1 MLKTVL
7 LLTLLSMSQGEHIQN
22 VVIVGGGSAGWMTA
36 AYLNGALNDRGQNP
50 TINITLIESPD
61 IPRISVGEATVP
73 SIHHMLDV
81 IGINEVDFMKKTE
94 ATFKQ
99 SIKYVNWL
107 ENMGEGYHHP
117 FSRAT
122 PGPIDRTGPTWLKS
136 KRDIPFVETVS
147 AQAIISDINL
157 SPRPL
162 DNQGFVTPL
171 KYAYHFDAQLY
182 ADYLTEIAT
191 ATGVTHI
198 RANVSHA
205 EKDEKGLITQVVLED
220 KTTVSGDFFVDC
232 TGFKAL
238 LMQGEMKEPW
248 NDFSQWLLCNQA
260 IVAQFD
266 YQDHFPGVIRPYTT
280 CTAQSAGW
288 IWDTPTQTRRAI
300 GYVHAS
306 DFISEDE
313 AKAELLR
320 YQDPDLKDWP
330 TRTIRFKVGHRRKA
344 WTGNCMAIGL
354 SGGFIEPL
362 ESTGIYL
369 AELGAVMLSEHF
381 PKTKS
386 DLPEMARRVNRVMTN
401 RFNEVLDFINL
412 HYCLTR
418 RNDTP
423 FWREVQKSER
433 ITEGVKTK
441 LAHWSRKA
449 PARADF
455 DDDLF
460 NTSSSLTERSGSD
473 PELDDR
479 PPSGSA
485 GLWDHTSYEAILFG
499 MDFRGDEFA
508 KLGDQRAPSRPL
520 NMVIQALQAA
530 PKRLPPHHI
539 WLHQALGMP
548 AWPISDHKPAGWVS
562 KKA

>member
-1 MLKTVL
+1 MD
-7 LLTLLSMSQGEHIQN
+7 QGEQIRKL
-22 VVIVGGGSAGWMTA
+22 VIVGGGSAGWMTA
-36 AYLNGALNDRGQNP
+36 AYLNGALNDRGKKP
-50 TINITLIESPD
+50 TIQITLIESPD

-73 SIHHMLDV
+73 SIHHMLEV
-81 IGINEVDFMKKTE
+81 IGIDEIDFMKRTD

-107 ENMGEGYHHP
+107 ENKGEGYHHP

-122 PGPIDRTGPTWLKS
+122 PGPIDRTGRHWLES
-136 KRDIPFVETVS
+136 QRDIPFVETVS
-147 AQAIISDINL
+147 AQAVISDINL

-162 DNQGFVTPL
+162 DNQGFVAPL

-191 ATGVTHI
+191 AAGVAHI
-198 RANVSHA
+198 RANVTDVSKG
-205 EKDEKGLITQVVLED
+205 EDGLISHVTLED
-220 KTTVSGDFFVDC
+220 GTDIGGDFFIDC

-238 LMQGEMKEPW
+238 LMGDAMGEPW
-248 NDFSQWLLCNQA
+248 VDFSQYLLCDRA
-260 IVAQFD
+260 IVSQFD
-266 YQDHFPGVIRPYTT
+266 YEDHFPGVVRPYTT

-306 DFISEDE
+306 EFISEED

-320 YQDPDLKDWP
+320 YQDPELTDWP

-369 AELGAVMLSEHF
+369 AELGAVMLSEYF
-381 PKTKS
+381 PKTKA
-386 DLPEMARRVNRVMTN
+386 DLPDMARRVNRVMTN
-401 RFNEVLDFINL
+401 RYYEVLDFINL

-418 RNDTP
+418 RDDTP
-423 FWREVQKSER
+423 FWREVQKSDR
-433 ITEGVKTK
+433 ITDRVKKK
-441 LAHWSRKA
+441 LAHWSKKA
-449 PARADF
+449 PTRTDFEDGFFAAPISDGSAD
-455 DDDLF
+455 
-460 NTSSSLTERSGSD
+460 SSDS
-473 PELDDR
+473 ELDSR
-479 PPSGSA
+479 PPVDTA

-499 MDFRGDEFA
+499 MDFRGEEFA
-508 KLGDQRAPSRPL
+508 PLGDARPASIPVPF
-520 NMVIQALQAA
+520 VIQALQAA

-539 WLHQALGMP
+539 WLHRALGMT
-548 AWPISDHKPAGWVS
+548 AWQIRGKPAGWQR
-562 KKA
+562 